1 MTSEGP
7 VVYALCL
14 ARGGSKGIPGKN
26 IRPIGGKPLLCWCMD
41 AALESKV
48 FSRVFVSTDSA
59 EIAQISTGA
68 GYEVHDRDPATA
80 TDGAS
85 SESGIVDFMNAHP
98 ECDVCC
104 LLQAT
109 SPMTAASHLV
119 EAYEQ
124 FTASGADSL
133 VTVVQ
138 THRFLWKVD
147 KAGVASPVNYNPV
160 QRPRR
165 QDWNGELMENG
176 AFYFFT
182 RPSFEASGSRLSG
195 KITAYE
201 MPAETFTEIDEPE
214 DLLICEKFL
223 AKRNA
228 ASAD

>member
-1 MTSEGP
+1 MASNNSP

-41 AALESKV
+41 SSVTSNV
-48 FSRVFVSTDSA
+48 FSRVFVSTDSSEIA
-59 EIAQISTGA
+59 EICTTA

-85 SESGIVDFMNAHP
+85 SESGIQDFFKAHP

-109 SPMTAASHLV
+109 SPMTAASHIKD
-119 EAYEQ
+119 AYQ
-124 FTASGADSL
+124 HFVATGADSL
-133 VTVVQ
+133 VTVVKM
-138 THRFLWKVD
+138 HRFIWNVD
-147 KAGVASPVNYNPV
+147 DAGVATPVNYNPV

-176 AFYFFT
+176 AFYIFK
-182 RPSFEASGSRLSG
+182 RASFEASGSRLSG

-201 MPAETFTEIDEPE
+201 MPLETFTEIDEPE

-223 AKRNA
+223 AKHR
-228 ASAD
+228 ASN